1 MFQKKNWITL
11 VLFFFCI
18 DYSWKTIEIVRF
30 TTFVQRAAVRI
41 VLPTEL
47 SLATSYKACS
57 LRSVSVCMLFEHNE
71 SKYFIF
77 LCVRVFVFLVVS
89 DKCYLLTGR
98 SVLGKIVPEV
108 LTTGTLGRV
117 QFFPIW
123 TDLSWWITVFS
134 YTLRNV
140 FQKIPNESGL

>member
-1 MFQKKNWITL
+1 
-11 VLFFFCI
+11 
-18 DYSWKTIEIVRF
+18 
-30 TTFVQRAAVRI
+30 
-41 VLPTEL
+41 
-47 SLATSYKACS
+47 
-57 LRSVSVCMLFEHNE
+57 MLFEHNE

-117 QFFPIW
+117 
-123 TDLSWWITVFS
+123 
-134 YTLRNV
+134 
-140 FQKIPNESGL
+140 

>member
-1 MFQKKNWITL
+1 
-11 VLFFFCI
+11 
-18 DYSWKTIEIVRF
+18 
-30 TTFVQRAAVRI
+30 
-41 VLPTEL
+41 
-47 SLATSYKACS
+47 
-57 LRSVSVCMLFEHNE
+57 MLFEHNE

-77 LCVRVFVFLVVS
+77 LCVYVFVFLVVS

-123 TDLSWWITVFS
+123 TDLSW
-134 YTLRNV
+134 
-140 FQKIPNESGL
+140 